1 MRIMLLRFSG
11 KENMSPPRRLP
22 VAFLDS
28 AEGKSLSFSYSFRG
42 EPSLK
47 ESVARSLKEGAE
59 LRLKMAETISTG
71 IAEAAEAI
79 AEAFKAGRKL
89 LLFGNGGS
97 AADAQHIAA
106 EFMNRFLIE
115 RPPLPAIA
123 LTTDTS
129 VLTSIANDYA
139 FDEIFSKQVK
149 ALGKKGD
156 VALGITT
163 SGSSG
168 NVLKALRAA
177 KKLGM
182 ITIALTGEGGK
193 AASLAD
199 IPLQIPS
206 RSTPRIQEA
215 HIAVGHI
222 LCDLTD
228 TLLFKDVGKR

>member
-1 MRIMLLRFSG
+1 
-11 KENMSPPRRLP
+11 
-22 VAFLDS
+22 
-28 AEGKSLSFSYSFRG
+28 
-42 EPSLK
+42 LK
-47 ESVARSLKEGAE
+47 ETVAKSLKEGAE
-59 LRLKMAETISTG
+59 LRLKMAETIPSE
-71 IAEAAEAI
+71 IVAAAEAI

-139 FDEIFSKQVK
+139 FDEVFSKQVK

-177 KKLGM
+177 RKLGM
-182 ITIALTGEGGK
+182 TTIALTGEGGK

-215 HIAVGHI
+215 HIVVGHI
-222 LCDLTD
+222 LCELTD
-228 TLLFKDVGKR
+228 AILFRSVGKR

>member
-1 MRIMLLRFSG
+1 MI
-11 KENMSPPRRLP
+11 
-22 VAFLDS
+22 
-28 AEGKSLSFSYSFRG
+28 
-42 EPSLK
+42 
-47 ESVARSLKEGAE
+47 
-59 LRLKMAETISTG
+59 ETMTEDILAASRT
-71 IAEAAEAI
+71 IAD
-79 AEAFKAGRKL
+79 AFKAGRKV

-129 VLTSIANDYA
+129 ILTSVSNDYA

-156 VALGITT
+156 VAVGITT
-163 SGSSG
+163 SGSSP
-168 NVLKALRAA
+168 NVLKALRVA

-182 ITIALTGEGGK
+182 TTIALTGEGGK

-199 IPLQIPS
+199 ISLCVPS

-215 HIAVGHI
+215 HITVGHMI
-222 LCDLTD
+222 CELTD
-228 TLLFKDVGKR
+228 ALLFREVGKR

>member
-1 MRIMLLRFSG
+1 
-11 KENMSPPRRLP
+11 
-22 VAFLDS
+22 
-28 AEGKSLSFSYSFRG
+28 
-42 EPSLK
+42 LK
-47 ESVARSLKEGAE
+47 ESVARALKEGAE
-59 LRLKMAETISTG
+59 LRTKMAESM
-71 IAEAAEAI
+71 AAEIATAATAI

-129 VLTSIANDYA
+129 ILTSIANDYA

-182 ITIALTGEGGK
+182 TTIALTGEGGK

-199 IPLQIPS
+199 IALQIPS

-228 TLLFKDVGKR
+228 TILFKDVGKR

>member
-1 MRIMLLRFSG
+1 MI
-11 KENMSPPRRLP
+11 
-22 VAFLDS
+22 V
-28 AEGKSLSFSYSFRG
+28 
-42 EPSLK
+42 
-47 ESVARSLKEGAE
+47 RSLKEGAE
-59 LRLKMAETISTG
+59 LRLKMAETMGASVT
-71 IAEAAEAI
+71 AAAEAI

-139 FDEIFSKQVK
+139 FDDIFSKQIK

-163 SGSSG
+163 SGSSA

-182 ITIALTGEGGK
+182 TTITLTGEVGK

-199 IPLQIPS
+199 IALQVPS
-206 RSTPRIQEA
+206 RSVPRIQEA
-215 HIAVGHI
+215 HIVVGHI
-222 LCDLTD
+222 LCELTD

>member
-1 MRIMLLRFSG
+1 MR
-11 KENMSPPRRLP
+11 
-22 VAFLDS
+22 
-28 AEGKSLSFSYSFRG
+28 LSFSYSCRG
-42 EPSLK
+42 EPSVK
-47 ESVARSLKEGAE
+47 ELAVRSLKEGAE
-59 LRLKMAETISTG
+59 LRLKMAETLSAG
-71 IAEAAEAI
+71 IAEAAEVI
-79 AEAFKAGRKL
+79 ADAFKAGRKL

-129 VLTSIANDYA
+129 VLTSIANDYS

-149 ALGKKGD
+149 ALGKEGD

-177 KKLGM
+177 RKLGM
-182 ITIALTGEGGK
+182 TTIALTGEGGK

-199 IPLQIPS
+199 IALQIPS

-222 LCDLTD
+222 LCEMTD
-228 TLLFKDVGKR
+228 TLLFQDVGKR

>member
-1 MRIMLLRFSG
+1 M
-11 KENMSPPRRLP
+11 K
-22 VAFLDS
+22 D
-28 AEGKSLSFSYSFRG
+28 
-42 EPSLK
+42 
-47 ESVARSLKEGAE
+47 SVARSLKEGSD
-59 LRLKMAETISTG
+59 LRLKMADTM
-71 IAEAAEAI
+71 AAEIVTAATTI

-97 AADAQHIAA
+97 AADAQQIAA
-106 EFMNRFLIE
+106 KFMNHFLIE

-129 VLTSIANDYA
+129 VLTSIANEYA
-139 FDEIFSKQVK
+139 FDDIFSKQVK

-182 ITIALTGEGGK
+182 TTISLSGEGGK
-193 AASLAD
+193 AGSLAD
-199 IPLQIPS
+199 IALQIPS
-206 RSTPRIQEA
+206 RSVPRVQEA
-215 HIAVGHI
+215 HIAVGYI
-222 LCDLTD
+222 LCELTD
-228 TLLFKDVGKR
+228 TILFKNVGKR

>member
-1 MRIMLLRFSG
+1 MT
-11 KENMSPPRRLP
+11 
-22 VAFLDS
+22 
-28 AEGKSLSFSYSFRG
+28 
-42 EPSLK
+42 
-47 ESVARSLKEGAE
+47 ESVVRSLKEGAE
-59 LRLKMAETISTG
+59 LRLKIADSMAGE
-71 IAEAAEAI
+71 IASAAAAI
-79 AEAFKAGRKL
+79 ADAFKAGRKL

-139 FDEIFSKQVK
+139 FDEVFAKQLK
-149 ALGKKGD
+149 ALGRKGD

-163 SGSSG
+163 SGSSP

-177 KKLGM
+177 KKMGLT
-182 ITIALTGEGGK
+182 TIALTGEGGK
-193 AASLAD
+193 AAALSD
-199 IPLQIPS
+199 IGLQVPS

-228 TLLFKDVGKR
+228 TILFKDVGKR

>member
-1 MRIMLLRFSG
+1 MTVPVEKFIVSLL
-11 KENMSPPRRLP
+11 LP
-22 VAFLDS
+22 WGA
-28 AEGKSLSFSYSFRG
+28 
-42 EPSLK
+42 PLK
-47 ESVARSLKEGAE
+47 ESVARALKEGAE
-59 LRLKMAETISTG
+59 LRTKMAESM
-71 IAEAAEAI
+71 AAEIATAATAI

-129 VLTSIANDYA
+129 ILTSIANDYT
-139 FDEIFSKQVK
+139 FDEIFSKQLK

-182 ITIALTGEGGK
+182 TTIALTGEGGK
-193 AASLAD
+193 AASLSD
-199 IPLQIPS
+199 IALQIPS

-228 TLLFKDVGKR
+228 TILFKDVGKR

>member
-1 MRIMLLRFSG
+1 M
-11 KENMSPPRRLP
+11 
-22 VAFLDS
+22 
-28 AEGKSLSFSYSFRG
+28 
-42 EPSLK
+42 
-47 ESVARSLKEGAE
+47 RSLKEGSE
-59 LRLKMAETISTG
+59 LRLKMAETMPAE
-71 IAEAAEAI
+71 IASAATAI

-163 SGSSG
+163 GGSSG

-182 ITIALTGEGGK
+182 TTIALTGEGGK
-193 AASLAD
+193 AASLSD
-199 IPLQIPS
+199 IALQVPS

-228 TLLFKDVGKR
+228 TILFKDVGKR

>member
-1 MRIMLLRFSG
+1 V
-11 KENMSPPRRLP
+11 KET
-22 VAFLDS
+22 
-28 AEGKSLSFSYSFRG
+28 
-42 EPSLK
+42 
-47 ESVARSLKEGAE
+47 VARSLKEGAE
-59 LRLKMAETISTG
+59 LRLKMAETMPASIM
-71 IAEAAEAI
+71 AAAESI

-129 VLTSIANDYA
+129 VLTSIANDYS
-139 FDEIFSKQVK
+139 FDDVFSKQVK

-163 SGSSG
+163 SGSSA

-182 ITIALTGEGGK
+182 ITIALTGDAGK
-193 AASLAD
+193 AAALAD
-199 IPLQIPS
+199 IALQIPS

-215 HIAVGHI
+215 HIVVGHI

-228 TLLFKDVGKR
+228 TLLFRDIGKR

>member
-1 MRIMLLRFSG
+1 
-11 KENMSPPRRLP
+11 
-22 VAFLDS
+22 
-28 AEGKSLSFSYSFRG
+28 
-42 EPSLK
+42 LK

-59 LRLKMAETISTG
+59 LRLKMAETISTE
-71 IAEAAEAI
+71 IAAAAEAI
-79 AEAFKAGRKL
+79 ADAFKAGRKL

-129 VLTSIANDYA
+129 VITSIANDYA

-149 ALGKKGD
+149 ALGRKGD

-168 NVLKALRAA
+168 NVLKALRVA
-177 KKLGM
+177 KRLGM

>member
-1 MRIMLLRFSG
+1 
-11 KENMSPPRRLP
+11 
-22 VAFLDS
+22 
-28 AEGKSLSFSYSFRG
+28 
-42 EPSLK
+42 LK
-47 ESVARSLKEGAE
+47 ESVARSLKEGSD
-59 LRLKMAETISTG
+59 LRLKMADTMS
-71 IAEAAEAI
+71 AEIVTAATAI

-129 VLTSIANDYA
+129 VLTSIANDYS

-156 VALGITT
+156 VVLGITT

-182 ITIALTGEGGK
+182 TTIALTGEGGK
-193 AASLAD
+193 AASLSD
-199 IPLQIPS
+199 IALQIPS

-228 TLLFKDVGKR
+228 MILFKDVGKR

>member
-1 MRIMLLRFSG
+1 M
-11 KENMSPPRRLP
+11 
-22 VAFLDS
+22 
-28 AEGKSLSFSYSFRG
+28 
-42 EPSLK
+42 K
-47 ESVARSLKEGAE
+47 ESVARSLKEGSD
-59 LRLKMAETISTG
+59 LRLKMAETM
-71 IAEAAEAI
+71 AAEIVTAATTI

-177 KKLGM
+177 KKMGM
-182 ITIALTGEGGK
+182 TTIALTGEGGK
-193 AASLAD
+193 AGALAD
-199 IPLQIPS
+199 IALQIPS

-222 LCDLTD
+222 LCDLID
-228 TLLFKDVGKR
+228 TILFKDVGKR

>member
-1 MRIMLLRFSG
+1 MEKIIVFLYS
-11 KENMSPPRRLP
+11 RR
-22 VAFLDS
+22 
-28 AEGKSLSFSYSFRG
+28 E
-42 EPSLK
+42 ETSLK
-47 ESVARSLKEGAE
+47 ESVARSLKEGSE
-59 LRLKMAETISTG
+59 LRLKMAETMSGAIV
-71 IAEAAEAI
+71 EAAGAI

-129 VLTSIANDYA
+129 ILTSIANDYA

-163 SGSSG
+163 SGSSV
-168 NVLKALRAA
+168 NVLKALRSA
-177 KKLGM
+177 KKQGM
-182 ITIALTGEGGK
+182 TAIALTGEGGK
-193 AASLAD
+193 AASLSD
-199 IPLQIPS
+199 IALQVPS

-222 LCDLTD
+222 LCELTD
-228 TLLFKDVGKR
+228 AILFRNIGKR

>member
-1 MRIMLLRFSG
+1 
-11 KENMSPPRRLP
+11 
-22 VAFLDS
+22 
-28 AEGKSLSFSYSFRG
+28 
-42 EPSLK
+42 LK
-47 ESVARSLKEGAE
+47 ESVVRSLKEGAE
-59 LRLKMAETISTG
+59 LRLKMAETLSAE

-79 AEAFKAGRKL
+79 ADAFKAGRKL

-97 AADAQHIAA
+97 AADAQHVAA

-115 RPPLPAIA
+115 RPPLPAVA

-129 VLTSIANDYA
+129 VLTSIANDYS

-168 NVLKALRAA
+168 NVLKALRVA
-177 KKLGM
+177 KRLGM
-182 ITIALTGEGGK
+182 ITIALTGEGGR

-215 HIAVGHI
+215 HIAVLHI

>member
-1 MRIMLLRFSG
+1 M
-11 KENMSPPRRLP
+11 KETI
-22 VAFLDS
+22 
-28 AEGKSLSFSYSFRG
+28 E
-42 EPSLK
+42 
-47 ESVARSLKEGAE
+47 RSLKQGAD
-59 LRLKMAETISTG
+59 LRLKMADTM
-71 IAEAAEAI
+71 AAEIVTAATTI

-106 EFMNRFLIE
+106 EFINRFLIE

-149 ALGKKGD
+149 ALGRKGD

-168 NVLKALRAA
+168 DVLKALRAA

-182 ITIALTGEGGK
+182 TTIALTGEGGK
-193 AASLAD
+193 AASLSD
-199 IPLQIPS
+199 IALQIPS

-222 LCDLTD
+222 LCELVDKI
-228 TLLFKDVGKR
+228 LFDGAGKQ

>member
-1 MRIMLLRFSG
+1 
-11 KENMSPPRRLP
+11 
-22 VAFLDS
+22 
-28 AEGKSLSFSYSFRG
+28 
-42 EPSLK
+42 LK
-47 ESVARSLKEGAE
+47 ESDARSLKEGAE

-71 IAEAAEAI
+71 I

-139 FDEIFSKQVK
+139 FDEVFSKQVK

>member
-1 MRIMLLRFSG
+1 M
-11 KENMSPPRRLP
+11 KET
-22 VAFLDS
+22 VF
-28 AEGKSLSFSYSFRG
+28 
-42 EPSLK
+42 
-47 ESVARSLKEGAE
+47 RSLKEGAE
-59 LRLKMAETISTG
+59 LRLKMAETMGESIP
-71 IAEAAEAI
+71 AAAEAI
-79 AEAFKAGRKL
+79 ADAFKAGRKL

-139 FDEIFSKQVK
+139 FDDIFSKQVK

-163 SGSSG
+163 SGSSA

-182 ITIALTGEGGK
+182 ITITLTGEVGK

-199 IPLQIPS
+199 IALQIPS
-206 RSTPRIQEA
+206 RSVPRIQEA
-215 HIAVGHI
+215 HIVVGHI
-222 LCDLTD
+222 LCELTD